1 MAAMAT
7 VASSLPAV
15 ATPKSF
21 QQIVVE
27 ALRTVPEVAPAAL
40 QSRLQG
46 GEQIVVIDV
55 REPDEFARG
64 KIPGAYTIPRGV
76 LEMQVDGR
84 LPREAS
90 VVLYCGGGARSALAC
105 KSLAEMGY
113 DNVENLQGGWS
124 AWINSGLPIEQ
135 P

>member
-1 MAAMAT
+1 
-7 VASSLPAV
+7 V

-21 QQIVVE
+21 QQIVLE
-27 ALRTVPEVAPAAL
+27 ALQSVPEVTATDL
-40 QSRLQG
+40 QSRLDD

-84 LPREAS
+84 LPLDTT

-105 KSLAEMGY
+105 KSLADMGY
-113 DNVENLQGGWS
+113 EKVENLQGGWH
-124 AWINSGLPIEQ
+124 AWVDSRLPVEQ

>member
-1 MAAMAT
+1 
-7 VASSLPAV
+7 V

-27 ALRTVPEVAPAAL
+27 ALQSVPEVAPAAL
-40 QSRLQG
+40 QSRLSG

-84 LPREAS
+84 LPIETTI
-90 VVLYCGGGARSALAC
+90 VLYCGGGARSALAC

-113 DNVENLQGGWS
+113 DKVENLQGGWQS
-124 AWINSGLPIEQ
+124 WVNSGLPVEQ

>member
-1 MAAMAT
+1 
-7 VASSLPAV
+7 V

-21 QQIVVE
+21 QQIVIE
-27 ALRTVPEVAPAAL
+27 ALQSVPEVAPAAL
-40 QSRLQG
+40 QSRLSG

-84 LPREAS
+84 LPLES
-90 VVLYCGGGARSALAC
+90 TVVLYCGGGARSALAC
-105 KSLAEMGY
+105 KSLADMGY
-113 DNVENLQGGWS
+113 DKVENLQGGWQS
-124 AWINSGLPIEQ
+124 WVNSGLPVEQ

>member
-1 MAAMAT
+1 M
-7 VASSLPAV
+7 

-21 QQIVVE
+21 QQIVLE
-27 ALRTVPEVAPAAL
+27 ALRSVPEVTAADL
-40 QSRLQG
+40 QSRLQN

-84 LPREAS
+84 LPLDTT
-90 VVLYCGGGARSALAC
+90 VVLYCGGGARSALAA
-105 KSLAEMGY
+105 KSMAEMGY
-113 DNVENLQGGWS
+113 EKVENLQGGWH
-124 AWINSGLPIEQ
+124 AWINSGLPVEQ
-135 P
+135 S

>member
-1 MAAMAT
+1 
-7 VASSLPAV
+7 V

-21 QQIVVE
+21 QQIVLD
-27 ALRTVPEVAPAAL
+27 ALQSVPEVTVTDL
-40 QSRLQG
+40 QSRLQN

-64 KIPGAYTIPRGV
+64 KVPGAFTIPRGV

-84 LPREAS
+84 LPLDAT

-105 KSLAEMGY
+105 KSLADMGY
-113 DNVENLQGGWS
+113 EKVENLQGGWH
-124 AWINSGLPIEQ
+124 AWMNSGLPVEQ
-135 P
+135 S